1 MRRRMHDRR
10 SGGGS
15 LVRELTADLLVGRL
29 VDWGVDTVFGLPADR
44 EDGVVEAFARRG
56 DRIRLVLVH
65 HEEAAALMAAGY
77 AKATGRVGVCLAT
90 SGPGALRL
98 LGGLYDAKLD
108 HQPVLAVTESQE
120 IRLLGTS
127 FRQELA
133 LESAFDDVADYNV
146 RVNVP
151 VQIPAVV
158 DIGIGHALAR
168 GTVSHITFPPGL
180 EDTAV
185 ETSPWMLMTPTGSTP
200 TAPLFTAGPGVPPDA
215 DLRRAAEVLN
225 RGARVAVLVGA
236 GGLEAR
242 EELLAVADTLAG
254 PVVKSLPG
262 KAAVPDDHPFT
273 TGCIGVLGTRPSEEA
288 LAAADTLLLVGTSFP
303 WAANVPDPAKVRA
316 VQIETDPARF
326 GGAGAA
332 TEVTLLGDAAET
344 LGALL
349 PLLGR
354 KADRGFLERAQAGMA
369 AWRRRLDE
377 LEDQTRDPIQ
387 PQYLMRVV
395 DRYATP
401 DAILASDSGTVATW
415 SARHFDVR
423 GDRHYLLSANLATIA
438 AGLPYAIAAQWAH
451 PGRCCIAVTGSD
463 GFAKV
468 MGELLTAVQY
478 DLPVKIV
485 VSNVS
490 SLGRRLRTG
499 ADGAAG
505 DDGAPGGPADFA
517 SWAAANGA
525 LGLRVEH
532 AADVEPAVRR
542 AFTTPGPALV
552 DVLVNPEEH
561 PRPAMAGGA

>member
-1 MRRRMHDRR
+1 
-10 SGGGS
+10 
-15 LVRELTADLLVGRL
+15 VRELAADLLVGRL

-44 EDGVVEAFARRG
+44 ADGVVAAFGRHGGA
-56 DRIRLVLVH
+56 IRLVLVH

-108 HQPVLAVTESQE
+108 HQPVLAITESQE

-127 FRQELA
+127 FQQELA

-180 EDTAV
+180 EDTAA
-185 ETSPWMLMTPTGSTP
+185 ETSPWMLTTPTGTPP

-215 DLRRAAEVLN
+215 DLRRAADVLN
-225 RGARVAVLVGA
+225 QGSRVALLVGA

-242 EELLAVADTLAG
+242 EELLAVADAVAG

-262 KAAVPDDHPFT
+262 KAAVPDDHPFA

-288 LAAADTLLLVGTSFP
+288 MEAADTLLLVGTSFP
-303 WAANVPDPAKVRA
+303 WSANVPDPARVRA
-316 VQIETDPARF
+316 VQIETDPARL
-326 GGAGAA
+326 GGSGA

-349 PLLGR
+349 PLLRR
-354 KADRGFLERAQAGMA
+354 KTDRGFLEQAQAGMA
-369 AWRRRLDE
+369 AWRERLRE
-377 LEDQTRDPIQ
+377 LEDQSRDPIQ

-395 DRYATP
+395 DRCAAP

-423 GDRHYLLSANLATIA
+423 GGRHYLLSANLATIA
-438 AGLPYAIAAQWAH
+438 AGVPYAIAAQWAH
-451 PGRCCIAVTGSD
+451 PDRCCIAVTGSD

-468 MGELLTAVQY
+468 MAELLTAIQY
-478 DLPVKIV
+478 RLPVKIV

-490 SLGRRLRTG
+490 SLGYRLRTG
-499 ADGAAG
+499 DQGEHDAA
-505 DDGAPGGPADFA
+505 GGPADFA
-517 SWAAANGA
+517 TWAGANGA
-525 LGLRVEH
+525 LGLRVDR
-532 AADVEPAVRR
+532 AAEVEPAVRQ
-542 AFTTPGPALV
+542 AFITPGPALV

>member
-1 MRRRMHDRR
+1 
-10 SGGGS
+10 
-15 LVRELTADLLVGRL
+15 VRELTADLLVGRL
-29 VDWGVDTVFGLPADR
+29 VDWGVDTVFGLPADSA
-44 EDGVVEAFARRG
+44 DGVVEAFRRLG

-108 HQPVLAVTESQE
+108 HQPVLAITESQE

-127 FRQELA
+127 FRQELT
-133 LESAFDDVADYNV
+133 LETAFDDVADYNV

-185 ETSPWMLMTPTGSTP
+185 ETSPWMLMPTGTPP
-200 TAPLFTAGPGVPPDA
+200 TAPLFTAGPGVPPPA

-225 RGARVAVLVGA
+225 QGARVALLVGA

-242 EELLAVADTLAG
+242 EELLTVADAVAG

-262 KAAVPDDHPFT
+262 KAAVPDDHPLT

-288 LAAADTLLLVGTSFP
+288 LEGADTLLVVGTSFP
-303 WAANVPDPAKVRA
+303 WAANVPDPDRVRA
-316 VQIETDPARF
+316 VQIETDPARL
-326 GGAGAA
+326 GASGA

-349 PLLGR
+349 PLLSR
-354 KADRGFLERAQAGMA
+354 KADRGFLEQAQAGMVG
-369 AWRRRLDE
+369 WRRRLDE

-395 DRYATP
+395 DRCAAP

-451 PGRCCIAVTGSD
+451 PGRACIAVTGSD

-468 MGELLTAVQY
+468 MGELLTAIQY
-478 DLPVKIV
+478 RLPVKVV

-499 ADGAAG
+499 ESGT
-505 DDGAPGGPADFA
+505 ADFA
-517 SWAAANGA
+517 SWASTNGA

-532 AADVEPAVRR
+532 AAEVEPAIRR
-542 AFTTPGPALV
+542 AFTAPGPALV
-552 DVLVNPEEH
+552 DVVVNPEEH
-561 PRPAMAGGA
+561 PRPAVAGGA